1 MGELE
6 TFAADIADLRSTGDS
21 PERILAKAEDPFRG
35 LLRSELLPPALRSPN
50 RPGAGRYVLH
60 RSDAVT
66 IFAMVSRPGSVSAV
80 HDHGAWGLVGQV
92 SGQEVEHLYTTEDED
107 LVGDGIRLERVTSH
121 HLKPGDVTTIL
132 PPGRDIHQVIT
143 VSSEPSV
150 SLHAFAHDLVH
161 RGFTVFAP
169 AVYEPLHYTG
179 HWDNEDRST
188 GATE

>member
-6 TFAADIADLRSTGDS
+6 TFAVGIADLRSTGDS
-21 PERILAKAEDPFRG
+21 PERLLAKAEDPFRG

-50 RPGAGRYVLH
+50 SPGSARYLLH

-66 IFAMVSRPGSVSAV
+66 IFAMVSPPGSVSAV
-80 HDHGAWGLVGQV
+80 HDHGAWGMVGQV
-92 SGQEVEHLYTTEDED
+92 SGQEVEHLYATEDKD
-107 LVGDGIRLERVTSH
+107 LEGNGIRLERVASH
-121 HLKPGDVTTIL
+121 HRKPGDVTTIL

-161 RGFTVFAP
+161 RGFTLFAP
-169 AVYEPLHYTG
+169 TVYEPLHYTG
-179 HWDNEDRST
+179 YWDNERRAT
-188 GATE
+188 GAAE